1 MEAAAVCWAVAPLS
15 GNTKNTAIRATLND
29 LFHPIVASSAVAQ
42 FPGYHESIA
51 GVRLKSSIHHPN
63 PSVSASNLSVS
74 DRLEQY
80 RNWFAFAEGV
90 MSLATGFQCAG
101 CGEWNETVVDE
112 SAGSRQNYVE
122 DCQVCCKP
130 NVLSVVWDISAR
142 VYDVSAELE
151 S

>member
-1 MEAAAVCWAVAPLS
+1 
-15 GNTKNTAIRATLND
+15 
-29 LFHPIVASSAVAQ
+29 
-42 FPGYHESIA
+42 
-51 GVRLKSSIHHPN
+51 
-63 PSVSASNLSVS
+63 
-74 DRLEQY
+74 
-80 RNWFAFAEGV
+80 

-101 CGEWNETVVDE
+101 CGEWNETVVDG

-142 VYDVSAELE
+142 EYTISAELE